1 MLGVEGY
8 GSDSE
13 NDDEPQATQS
23 QSKHSI
29 ASSLPPPTKRSSLA
43 LPSPVSGV
51 PGASSTSKPA
61 GGLSLPPPKAKKSKK
76 IAIGLPELPREPDR
90 ADDDEPPAK
99 KPRIEPG
106 ARSSGLLSMLPAPK
120 NKAPVAPTPERVL
133 GAGRG
138 PGLVFNTGSAR
149 SAKTATVED
158 VPEGEDEDGLDGREE
173 TSASPRTAPSLP
185 FLPPSLAKGKAN
197 ISVEERAD
205 KPKVIRSAP
214 AVDFFSLGSSSSSSP
229 SFPISTSITSAPSIE
244 PSAPK
249 LPLIPGVS
257 SAPKVEDF
265 VPPEPTAE
273 DPYPGYYMTSAGT
286 WAAYDSGY
294 YKKFYDK
301 WKKEYDDH
309 VRSLEKGAGKGFEN
323 LETEGAREVNAL
335 SEMERAKKEIQEREE
350 RKALTTGGADVAAA
364 PKMNIKGAALG
375 GRARTRHQLSTL
387 LSEAYQNR
395 ESLEEKIAQGR
406 RNRKEA
412 GNKYG

>member
-1 MLGVEGY
+1 MVMVTSHMRSCQPRRPWCLTGSSAPHWRRLASGGMPRYSPPGSRGRCKACHRVPSVEGWSRLMERAEATERRAASASRTRRTRFCSPSRACPRQTPIPASPHTLTTMLGVEGY

-214 AVDFFSLGSSSSSSP
+214 AVDFFSLGTYCS
-229 SFPISTSITSAPSIE
+229 
-244 PSAPK
+244 
-249 LPLIPGVS
+249 
-257 SAPKVEDF
+257 
-265 VPPEPTAE
+265 
-273 DPYPGYYMTSAGT
+273 
-286 WAAYDSGY
+286 
-294 YKKFYDK
+294 
-301 WKKEYDDH
+301 
-309 VRSLEKGAGKGFEN
+309 R
-323 LETEGAREVNAL
+323 
-335 SEMERAKKEIQEREE
+335 
-350 RKALTTGGADVAAA
+350 
-364 PKMNIKGAALG
+364 
-375 GRARTRHQLSTL
+375 
-387 LSEAYQNR
+387 
-395 ESLEEKIAQGR
+395 
-406 RNRKEA
+406 
-412 GNKYG
+412 